1 MLKTGWRAVV
11 DSALFSLG
19 ILSLVGL
26 TACTGSSSP
35 PAVNIDAIAFET
47 TAVPNAGAGEY
58 YDTVIRFQTAGN
70 AALPDT
76 FSVLV
81 GELPAGMSL
90 VADRED
96 TDGDGQ
102 PDPDGALTGN
112 ARLIGYP
119 RVQRAGVPYNFVVKA
134 ISTGQL
140 STTPQPPGTPAL
152 AAEQPFAIEVLEGSI
167 SILNPTFQ
175 EGSNDPAVPAFPD
188 VINFVNPADPQA
200 FFSFPFEAAGGTGNN
215 IIVVYLPRELE
226 LSVFDT
232 LADTNPDGSIKLEDD
247 TLETAETND
256 PFGVYFSDGGVFNVQ
271 AGTKKVQIGGF
282 QSPRGELGKIT
293 DLNAMWFQRSPTA
306 NGPAINARR
315 SINDDLPGGDATL
328 GAQNPIL
335 FSDYFHSRYEG
346 TNEGWTAPDTQPDL
360 TRRKYPF
367 VSSEY
372 ANAFFQPFDP
382 AIHQTPLRYN
392 AIVEAIDTRGTATKN
407 DDLIA
412 RRAYVVQVKIPDI
425 VIDSVFIDGGTA
437 GVDYNV
443 FVGASGG
450 VPPLQFDLEWVD
462 EVDDANATANPLL
475 TQELFGV
482 DLDPDKGS
490 FFGRPRASGF
500 VDLTVRVHASVMNP
514 TQDPPN
520 GTDFLP
526 TGGVDVQ
533 GRQNEYVGVHPL
545 TNETGIHKTFRVEML
560 MPSQPAVL
568 NASLDPGV
576 DGTSYRASDGSG
588 NVVLRGIGG
597 VANLVPYPVD
607 FGANYPANPT
617 VSYAWTST
625 YDQDPSYG
633 PKPPQGVP
641 GLPNSLTLD
650 GDIDSSTNGEI
661 QGVAFDRGFH
671 PVHLVQIDTYVGNT
685 STTTPP
691 IDPVAAKQEA
701 LTTMGLSVSPDTALY
716 LRGLQT
722 AEGAGGSP
730 NGLLDSTASF
740 AEARMVPMFLQAQ
753 LFRATTGVP
762 TPEILPGL
770 PPRADILP
778 IGIAHGGE
786 RVNVN
791 KSIPTLQGFWPAEAG
806 KENDW
811 GRSGNRAWRGNQQEL
826 TWLQTPNEKQ
836 TRVFMWAETGIKK
849 WQSSASNGVG
859 MYGKRYQNYVASGKR
874 GILMVEPKSGN
885 FWIPATFDN
894 TANDGDGAWFGSEF
908 VQTPVGVARG
918 HPKAPYRTAQYSS
931 GYSTRDYADYDHHGQ
946 GGLGNYLENI
956 STSSGSSTGWYAYDL
971 GRGGVSV
978 AMSDNGLWCAT
989 AMPGGDQQKIALW
1002 RTDGEPL
1009 TDLVNGTTVVGVD
1022 GIDADG
1028 NTLTDSAA
1036 IINVGGGEATAND
1049 ILPDSLKFV
1058 EGGLIFMRFTE
1069 TTSTSSYSMNKIFGF
1084 SLKTAALTQVNIQTA
1099 RETLT
1104 LAGGA
1109 SAGSGPSLDFT
1120 NRECRYVP
1128 DQDQIRGL
1136 LVAQTCLSQFAWTG
1150 NDTADGEAG
1159 PNAIAFTAGEVYD
1172 LERNDYTSGIDREGF
1187 RIEGNRNQTLFFMTF
1202 DGTGAAGLDLS
1213 TATIKDLTG
1222 NSNTIYGDLLTPGR
1236 PGERLDFA
1244 QVSGDG
1250 KYVAIVRDWSI
1261 NDVSSFSFYNRRP
1274 TFSHYYYT
1282 STEAG
1287 GSSHDLLLFS
1297 TEGNDLDTGKSGTQH
1312 VLFLGQRSN
1321 RVDGGSNPTGM
1332 PAYASGN
1339 NLMDAQY
1346 RKMTGL
1352 TFSQDN
1358 TKLFF
1363 EYAGDE
1369 SYSTLCSGYSDQG
1382 WFVNPTGQTSTF
1394 YYNVGTEMV
1403 AQFDFRTASDG
1414 PINLGNTTL
1423 KNPLKS
1429 LKSTDNK
1436 SVGGVGPSSG
1446 KFRSTYPESSQLF
1459 WARFRSP
1466 NGDFM
1471 YYVADRLGG
1480 PAHMFGINMTDTTIA
1495 SPEGKDRVPYV
1506 AFALHPQ
1513 TIAFEQF
1520 EAISFNYES
1529 RFGAVPAGTTLGTG
1543 TTARD
1548 GDGII
1553 FVIASDASS
1562 SGAPESDLEV
1572 YVFDANRGGE
1582 LNVLTS
1588 DVTTGTLNAI
1598 NNLYVSTDANTVIG
1612 QRASSTQSRDSRTT
1626 LTSQTDLFA
1635 VTNVHNVLRGA
1646 TPNAFVISE
1655 KASHGASVALVGE
1668 GTATGAQAI
1677 IYSYA
1682 TATGNSSWD
1691 DRRLYVSVLA
1701 ANASRTA
1708 LDQTQSHYA
1717 VIAGGRKLN
1726 DNPNTAD

>member
-1 MLKTGWRAVV
+1 V
-11 DSALFSLG
+11 S
-19 ILSLVGL
+19 
-26 TACTGSSSP
+26 
-35 PAVNIDAIAFET
+35 IDAIAFET

-215 IIVVYLPRELE
+215 IIVVYMPRELE

-256 PFGVYFSDGGVFNVQ
+256 PFAVYFSDGGVFNVQ
-271 AGTKKVQIGGF
+271 AGNKKVQIGGF
-282 QSPRGELGKIT
+282 QSPRGELGKIA
-293 DLNAMWFQRSPTA
+293 DLNPMWFQRSPTA

-315 SINDDLPGGDATL
+315 SINEDLPTGDSSL
-328 GAQNPIL
+328 GAERAIL
-335 FSDYFHSRYEG
+335 FSDYFHPRYEN

-367 VSSEY
+367 VATEY
-372 ANAFFQPFDP
+372 QNAFFQRFDP
-382 AIHQTPLRYN
+382 AIHQTPLRFN
-392 AIVEAIDTRGTATKN
+392 AIVEAIDTRGTPSKA

-450 VPPLQFDLEWVD
+450 VPPLQFELEWVD
-462 EVDDANATANPLL
+462 EVDDAVATADPVL
-475 TQELFGV
+475 TKQLFGV
-482 DLDPDKGS
+482 DIDQDKGS

-526 TGGVDVQ
+526 TGGVDIQ
-533 GRQNEYVGVHPL
+533 GRQNEFVGVHPF
-545 TNETGIHKTFRVEML
+545 TNESGIHKTFKVEML
-560 MPSQPAVL
+560 MPSLPAVL

-588 NVVLRGIGG
+588 NVILRGIGG
-597 VANLVPYPVD
+597 VPNLVPYAVG
-607 FGANYPANPT
+607 FGPNYPANPT
-617 VSYAWTST
+617 VSYEWTSS
-625 YDQDPSYG
+625 YDQDPSYAT
-633 PKPPQGVP
+633 PQQGVD
-641 GLPNSLTLD
+641 GLPNSLSLD
-650 GDIDSSTNGEI
+650 GDIDSATNGEI
-661 QGVAFDRGFH
+661 QGVALDRGFH
-671 PVHLVQIDTYVGNT
+671 PVYINQRDRYVGNT

-691 IDPVAAKQEA
+691 IDPVAAVQEA
-701 LTTMGLSVSPDTALY
+701 QTTMGLSVSPDTAIY

-722 AEGAGGSP
+722 AEGTGGSP
-730 NGLLDSTASF
+730 NGLLDATGAAS
-740 AEARMVPMFLQAQ
+740 EARMVPMFLQAQ
-753 LFRATTGVP
+753 LFRATTGTP
-762 TPEILPGL
+762 TPEILKGL

-778 IGIAHGGE
+778 IGIANGGE

-791 KSIPTLQGFWPAEAG
+791 KSIPTIQGFWPAEAG
-806 KENDW
+806 KEIDW
-811 GRSGNRAWRGNQQEL
+811 GNAGNRAWRANQQEL
-826 TWLQTPNEKQ
+826 TWLQTPNEDQ

-849 WQSSASNGVG
+849 FSSSASNGTG
-859 MYGKRYQNYVASGKR
+859 MYGKRYQHYLSNGER
-874 GILMVEPKSGN
+874 GILMVQPKTGK
-885 FWIPATFDN
+885 FWIAGTFDN
-894 TANDGDGAWFGSEF
+894 ALDGVDGAWFGSEF
-908 VQTPVGVARG
+908 QQPRYSQGYYQPA
-918 HPKAPYRTAQYSS
+918 APYRTAYYYA
-931 GYSTRDYADYDHHGQ
+931 GRDDADFDHHGQ
-946 GGLGNYLENI
+946 GGLGSMLENI
-956 STSSGSSTGWYAYDL
+956 STSAVSNQGWRAYDF

-978 AMSDNGLWCAT
+978 AMSDDGLWCAT
-989 AMPGGDQQKIALW
+989 AMAGGDQQKIAIW

-1009 TDLVNGTTVVGVD
+1009 TDIVDGATVVGVD
-1022 GIDADG
+1022 GIDSEG
-1028 NTLTDSAA
+1028 NTLTNSSA
-1036 IINVGGGEATAND
+1036 IINVGGNAATAND
-1049 ILPDSLKFV
+1049 ILPDSIKFV
-1058 EGGLIFMRFTE
+1058 EGGLIFMRFTD
-1069 TTSTSSYSMNKIFGF
+1069 TTSTTVYSMNKIFGF
-1084 SLKTAALTQVNIQTA
+1084 SLKTGALSEINIQTA
-1099 RETLT
+1099 RQPVGT
-1104 LAGGA
+1104 GGN
-1109 SAGSGPSLDFT
+1109 GPSLFGT
-1120 NRECRYVP
+1120 RECRYVP
-1128 DQDQIRGL
+1128 DQDQVRGL
-1136 LVAQTCLSQFAWTG
+1136 LVSQACLSQFAWTG
-1150 NDTADGEAG
+1150 NKAADGETG
-1159 PNAIAFTAGEVYD
+1159 PNAIAFTAGQMYD
-1172 LERNDYTSGIDREGF
+1172 VERMAYTAAVDREGF
-1187 RIEGNRNQTLFFMTF
+1187 IVEGNRNMSLFFLEF
-1202 DGTGAAGLDLS
+1202 DGTGAGGLDLAS
-1213 TATIKDLTG
+1213 ATIKDLTG
-1222 NSNTIYGDLLTPGR
+1222 STNTIYGDLLTPGR
-1236 PGERLDFA
+1236 PGERLDFVT
-1244 QVSGDG
+1244 VSGNG
-1250 KYVAIVRDWSI
+1250 KYVALVRDWSI
-1261 NDVSSFSFYNRRP
+1261 ADASSFSFENKRP
-1274 TFSHYYYT
+1274 TFSHYYYGPST
-1282 STEAG
+1282 SAG
-1287 GSSHDLLLFS
+1287 MPSHDLLLFS
-1297 TEGNDLDTGKSGTQH
+1297 TEGNDMDTGKTGNQH
-1312 VLFLGQRSN
+1312 VLFIGQRSN
-1321 RVDGGSNPTGM
+1321 NVDGGSGPTGM
-1332 PAYASGN
+1332 PAYASGD
-1339 NLMDAQY
+1339 NLIDAQW
-1346 RKMTGL
+1346 RKITGL
-1352 TFSQDN
+1352 TFNDDD

-1369 SYSTLCSGYSDQG
+1369 TYSPLCSGYSDRG
-1382 WFVNPTGQTSTF
+1382 WFVNPTGQTTTF
-1394 YYNVGTEMV
+1394 YFNVGTEMV

-1423 KNPLKS
+1423 KNPLQT

-1436 SVGGVGPSSG
+1436 SIGGVGPTSG
-1446 KFRSTYPESSQLF
+1446 AFRSTYPESSQLF

-1466 NGDFM
+1466 NGDFL
-1471 YYVADRLGG
+1471 YYVSDRLGG
-1480 PAHMFGINMTDTTIA
+1480 PAHMFGINMTGTTIS
-1495 SPEGKDRVPYV
+1495 SPEGKDRLPYV
-1506 AFALHPQ
+1506 AFSVHPS

-1529 RFGAVPAGTTLGTG
+1529 RFGAVPAGTMLGSG
-1543 TTARD
+1543 PAARD

-1582 LNVLTS
+1582 LKVLTS
-1588 DVTTGTLNAI
+1588 DVTSGTLNAI
-1598 NNLYVSTDANTVIG
+1598 NNLYVSTDANTLIG
-1612 QRASSTQSRDSRTT
+1612 QRASSSQSRDSRTT

-1635 VTNVHNVLRGA
+1635 VTNVHDVLRGA
-1646 TPNAFVISE
+1646 TPTAFVISE
-1655 KASHGASVALVGE
+1655 RGSHGASVALVGE

-1677 IYSYA
+1677 IYSH
-1682 TATGNSSWD
+1682 ATGTGASSWD

-1701 ANASRTA
+1701 ENASRTA

-1717 VIAGGRKLN
+1717 VIAGGRKL
-1726 DNPNTAD
+1726 DDDPNSSD